1 VTVVTNIFTCI
12 RGDTSTFMTIY
23 LFIRI
28 DRRVLVSQEDIMS
41 SRRKINIG
49 LTDQQRQGVIDI
61 LNRDIADASLL
72 LIKTR
77 KYHWDVI
84 GPQFR
89 TLHKLWE
96 EQYEALTLNIDSSA
110 ERVRALGGY
119 PVGSAAGFL
128 QLATI
133 KEQEDTLLSATTM
146 VGQLL
151 TDHEQIIRALRGD
164 IDACSDKF
172 HDQGTAD
179 FLTGLLEQHEDMA
192 WMLRSFIEGESV
204 EPDGV
209 LPAVVETRPLAAKKR

>member
-1 VTVVTNIFTCI
+1 MPIFLFVQVVRKILALRENP
-12 RGDTSTFMTIY
+12 MN
-23 LFIRI
+23 
-28 DRRVLVSQEDIMS
+28 

-49 LTDQQRQGVIDI
+49 LTDQQRQGVIAM

-96 EQYEALTLNIDSSA
+96 EQYEALTLNIDSCA

-128 QLATI
+128 ELATI

-151 TDHEQIIRALRGD
+151 GDHEHIVRSLREH
-164 IDACSDKF
+164 IDACSGQF

-179 FLTGLLEQHEDMA
+179 FLTGLMEQHEDMA

-204 EPDGV
+204 ESDGV
-209 LPAVVETRPLAAKKR
+209 LPAVAETRPLAKKR

>member
-1 VTVVTNIFTCI
+1 MQVSPTCSGASIFVPI
-12 RGDTSTFMTIY
+12 FF
-23 LFIRI
+23 FIGI
-28 DRRVLVSQEDIMS
+28 ARRVLVSQEDVMS

-49 LTDQQRQGVIDI
+49 LTDQQRHGVIDL

-128 QLATI
+128 RLATI

-151 TDHEQIIRALRGD
+151 TDHEQIVRSLREH
-164 IDACSDKF
+164 IDACSNQF

-192 WMLRSFIEGESV
+192 WMLRSFIEGEAV
-204 EPDGV
+204 ESDGV
-209 LPAVVETRPLAAKKR
+209 LPSTAETRPLAKKR